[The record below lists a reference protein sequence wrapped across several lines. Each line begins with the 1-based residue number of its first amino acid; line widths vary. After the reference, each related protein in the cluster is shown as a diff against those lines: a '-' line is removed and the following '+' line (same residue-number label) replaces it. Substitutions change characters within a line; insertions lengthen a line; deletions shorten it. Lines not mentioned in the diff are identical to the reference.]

1 MDLGAVAF
9 YVVAAITL
17 AASLGVVVT
26 RSVVYSAL
34 LLVAALMFTGLIYLM
49 LLADFLA
56 LVQILIYGGTVS
68 VLLLFALMLTRPQ
81 ERPILNHRGWPLAAL
96 GAIVL
101 FGILIYQAVA
111 TTWAPPATAAAG
123 AAPASIVGGQRTTPP
138 APPGSASTT
147 ARTSSPAAATVTG
160 PVRASPADL
169 GNALYTTWG
178 VPFEIASLVLLV
190 ALMGS
195 LVIARGTPQPHDP
208 TDVPEAPGALEPP
221 QVAEAG
227 GVLRTEN

>member
-1 MDLGAVAF
+1 MDAGATAF
-9 YVVAAITL
+9 YVVAVVTL

-34 LLVAALMFTGLIYLM
+34 LLVASLMLTGLVYLL

-96 GAIVL
+96 SAVVL
-101 FGILIYQAVA
+101 FAILIYQSLGTAWLPAPA
-111 TTWAPPATAAAG
+111 TTRTTATSPSASAAARTSTAITAAA
-123 AAPASIVGGQRTTPP
+123 
-138 APPGSASTT
+138 
-147 ARTSSPAAATVTG
+147 TG
-160 PVRASPADL
+160 PVRIGPDAL
-169 GNALYTTWG
+169 GTALFTTWG

-195 LVIARGTPQPHDP
+195 LVIARGTAGQDE
-208 TDVPEAPGALEPP
+208 VPMADLPEP
-221 QVAEAG
+221 VRG
-227 GVLRTEN
+227 GVGES

>member
-68 VLLLFALMLTRPQ
+68 VLLVFALMLTRPQ
-81 ERPILNHRGWPLAAL
+81 ERPLLNHRGWPLAAL
-96 GAIVL
+96 GALVL
-101 FGILIYQAVA
+101 FAVLIYQSVA
-111 TTWAPPATAAAG
+111 TTWSPAAPATTSAS
-123 AAPASIVGGQRTTPP
+123 PASIVGGARTTLP

-147 ARTSSPAAATVTG
+147 ARTGASAAATPGSG
-160 PVRASPADL
+160 PVRVGPADL
-169 GNALYTTWG
+169 GTALYTTWG
-178 VPFEIASLVLLV
+178 VPFEIAALVLLV

-208 TDVPEAPGALEPP
+208 TDVPEAPGALEAPRMT
-221 QVAEAG
+221 EAG
-227 GVLRTEN
+227 

>member
-1 MDLGAVAF
+1 MEVGAVAF
-9 YVVAAITL
+9 YVVAVVTL

-34 LLVAALMFTGLIYLM
+34 LLVASLMLTGLVYLM

-96 GAIVL
+96 SAVVL
-101 FGILIYQAVA
+101 FAVLAFQAFG
-111 TTWAPPATAAAG
+111 TTWS
-123 AAPASIVGGQRTTPP
+123 AAPASSRTTTAAP
-138 APPGSASTT
+138 ASSASRTT
-147 ARTSSPAAATVTG
+147 TSATTSTPGG
-160 PVRASPADL
+160 PVRVGPEAL
-169 GNALYTTWG
+169 GTALFTTWG

-195 LVIARGTPQPHDP
+195 LVIARGTPGQE
-208 TDVPEAPGALEPP
+208 DVPLAEP
-221 QVAEAG
+221 VSG
-227 GVLRTEN
+227 GVGES

>member
-9 YVVAAITL
+9 YAVAAVTL
-17 AASLGVVVT
+17 AAALGVVIA

-34 LLVAALMFTGLIYLM
+34 LLVAALMLTGLVYLI

-81 ERPILNHRGWPLAAL
+81 ARPITLHRGWPLAAL
-96 GAIVL
+96 GAAVL
-101 FGILIYQAVA
+101 LVVLVYQAVA
-111 TTWAPPATAAAG
+111 TSWTAPAAAG
-123 AAPASIVGGQRTTPP
+123 RT
-138 APPGSASTT
+138 G
-147 ARTSSPAAATVTG
+147 AAAG
-160 PVRASPADL
+160 MPVRASPAEL
-169 GNALYTTWG
+169 GTALFTTWA

-195 LVIARGTPQPHDP
+195 LVIARASED
-208 TDVPEAPGALEPP
+208 
-221 QVAEAG
+221 
-227 GVLRTEN
+227 

>member
-1 MDLGAVAF
+1 
-9 YVVAAITL
+9 
-17 AASLGVVVT
+17 
-26 RSVVYSAL
+26 
-34 LLVAALMFTGLIYLM
+34 GLIYLL

-81 ERPILNHRGWPLAAL
+81 EKPLLNHSGWPLAAL

-101 FGILIYQAVA
+101 FVVLIYQSVA
-111 TTWAPPATAAAG
+111 TTWAPPAAASAG
-123 AAPASIVGGQRTTPP
+123 PAPASIVSGGGRTTAPG
-138 APPGSASTT
+138 PPGTASTT
-147 ARTSSPAAATVTG
+147 ARTGPAAAAGTG
-160 PVRASPADL
+160 PVRAGPADL

-195 LVIARGTPQPHDP
+195 LVIARGAAQPHDA
-208 TDVPEAPGALEPP
+208 TDVPEAPGALAAP
-221 QVAEAG
+221 QMTEAG
-227 GVLRTEN
+227 

>member
-1 MDLGAVAF
+1 MDLGAISF
-9 YVVAAITL
+9 YVVAAVTL

-34 LLVAALMFTGLIYLM
+34 LLVAALMLTGLIYLL

-56 LVQILIYGGTVS
+56 FVQILIYGGTVS

-81 ERPILNHRGWPLAAL
+81 EKPLLNHRGWPFAAL

-101 FGILIYQAVA
+101 FVILFAQSVA
-111 TTWAPPATAAAG
+111 TPWAPAVT
-123 AAPASIVGGQRTTPP
+123 SSTSRTT
-138 APPGSASTT
+138 ASSSATTT
-147 ARTSSPAAATVTG
+147 ARTSTTSSSTATG
-160 PVRASPADL
+160 PVRVGPAGL
-169 GNALYTTWG
+169 GNALFTTWG

-195 LVIARGTPQPHDP
+195 LVIARGSPTAQDD
-208 TDVPEAPGALEPP
+208 TDVPEAPGALEAP
-221 QVAEAG
+221 QLTEAQ
-227 GVLRTEN
+227 